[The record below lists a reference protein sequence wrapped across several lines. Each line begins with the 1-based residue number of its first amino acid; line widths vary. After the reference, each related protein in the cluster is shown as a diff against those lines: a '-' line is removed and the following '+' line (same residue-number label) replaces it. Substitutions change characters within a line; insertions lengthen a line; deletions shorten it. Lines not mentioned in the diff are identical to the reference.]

1 MLRVACRHEP
11 VVMSAAAAGR
21 TGRWPWVWPAVALS
35 VAVPAIGAASLS
47 WLWVPVVIALVG
59 AVLAAVHHAE
69 VIAERVGEPFGTL
82 VLAVAVTVIEVAL
95 IVSLM
100 LADTT
105 PNMALPRDTVY
116 AAVMIIVTGMV
127 GLCLFAGSWQHN
139 EQTFSLHGVSAALA
153 TLAALAVF
161 TLVLPNYTT
170 SAPGPSYSPS
180 QLGFVASVSLV
191 LYIAFVNVQTVRNR
205 HYFLDEGDV
214 TDDFTPPIERRARQP
229 MGWTLLALVAALVGV
244 VLLAKSLAPGI
255 TATLDAVGAPEAA
268 TGVFIAALVLL
279 PESLAAFR
287 AARANRLQTSLNLA
301 IGSALASIGLTI
313 PVVAV
318 LSLAMGWTLELGLGP
333 REIELLWLS
342 LLVCTL
348 SLGTGRTT
356 LLHGAVHLV
365 IFGVFLFTTIVP

>member
-1 MLRVACRHEP
+1 M
-11 VVMSAAAAGR
+11 
-21 TGRWPWVWPAVALS
+21 
-35 VAVPAIGAASLS
+35 
-47 WLWVPVVIALVG
+47 
-59 AVLAAVHHAE
+59 
-69 VIAERVGEPFGTL
+69 
-82 VLAVAVTVIEVAL
+82 
-95 IVSLM
+95 
-100 LADTT
+100 
-105 PNMALPRDTVY
+105 
-116 AAVMIIVTGMV
+116 
-127 GLCLFAGSWQHN
+127 
-139 EQTFSLHGVSAALA
+139 
-153 TLAALAVF
+153 
-161 TLVLPNYTT
+161 
-170 SAPGPSYSPS
+170 
-180 QLGFVASVSLV
+180 
-191 LYIAFVNVQTVRNR
+191 
-205 HYFLDEGDV
+205 
-214 TDDFTPPIERRARQP
+214 
-229 MGWTLLALVAALVGV
+229 VGV

-313 PVVAV
+313 PVVAG
-318 LSLAMGWTLELGLGP
+318 LSLLMGWTLELGLGP

>member
-1 MLRVACRHEP
+1 VVGFASVADLSWIWIP
-11 VVMSAAAAGR
+11 VVVG
-21 TGRWPWVWPAVALS
+21 L
-35 VAVPAIGAASLS
+35 I
-47 WLWVPVVIALVG
+47 G

-69 VIAERVGEPFGTL
+69 VIAERVGEPYGTL

-100 LADTT
+100 IADDT
-105 PNMALPRDTVY
+105 PNMGLPRDTVY

-127 GLCLFAGSWQHN
+127 GLCLFAGSLQHN

-153 TLAALAVF
+153 TLAALAVL
-161 TLVLPNYTT
+161 TMVLPSFTT
-170 SAPGPSYSPS
+170 SSPGATYSPG
-180 QLGFVASVSLV
+180 QLGFVALVSLL
-191 LYIAFVNVQTVRNR
+191 LYAAFVLVQTVRNR
-205 HYFLDEGDV
+205 DYFLDELDP
-214 TDDFTPPIERRARQP
+214 TPDAPGHGKAARQSAL
-229 MGWTLLALVAALVGV
+229 GWTLLALVASLVAV
-244 VLLAKSLAPGI
+244 VLLAKALAPGI
-255 TATLDAVGAPEAA
+255 TASLDAIGAPEAA

-313 PVVAV
+313 PVVAA
-318 LSLAMGWTLELGLGP
+318 LSLVMGWTLELGLDS
-333 REIELLWLS
+333 REVVLLALA
-342 LLVCTL
+342 LLVRTL

>member
-1 MLRVACRHEP
+1 
-11 VVMSAAAAGR
+11 MSPAGAL
-21 TGRWPWVWPAVALS
+21 RWPWIWPVAAWAVVGFAS
-35 VAVPAIGAASLS
+35 VADLS
-47 WLWVPVVIALVG
+47 WIWIPVVVGLIG

-69 VIAERVGEPFGTL
+69 VIAERVGEPYGTL

-100 LADTT
+100 IADDT
-105 PNMALPRDTVY
+105 PNMGLPRDTVY
-116 AAVMIIVTGMV
+116 AAVMIILTGMV
-127 GLCLFAGSWQHN
+127 GLCLFAGSLQHN

-153 TLAALAVF
+153 TLAALAVL
-161 TLVLPNYTT
+161 TMVLPSFTT
-170 SAPGPSYSPS
+170 SSPGATYSTG
-180 QLGFVASVSLV
+180 QLGFVALVSLL
-191 LYIAFVNVQTVRNR
+191 LYAAFVLVQTVRNR
-205 HYFLDEGDV
+205 DYFLDELDP
-214 TDDFTPPIERRARQP
+214 TPDAPGHGKAARQSAL
-229 MGWTLLALVAALVGV
+229 GWTLLALVASLVAV
-244 VLLAKSLAPGI
+244 VLLAKALAPGI
-255 TATLDAVGAPEAA
+255 TASLDAIGAPEAA

-318 LSLAMGWTLELGLGP
+318 LSLVMGWTLELGLDS
-333 REIELLWLS
+333 REVVLLALA
-342 LLVCTL
+342 LLVSTL

>member
-1 MLRVACRHEP
+1 
-11 VVMSAAAAGR
+11 MSPAGAL
-21 TGRWPWVWPAVALS
+21 RWPWIWPVAAWAVVGFAS
-35 VAVPAIGAASLS
+35 VADLS
-47 WLWVPVVIALVG
+47 WIWIPVVVGLIG

-69 VIAERVGEPFGTL
+69 VIAERVGEPYGTL

-100 LADTT
+100 IADDT
-105 PNMALPRDTVY
+105 PNMGLPRDTVY

-127 GLCLFAGSWQHN
+127 GLCLFAGSLQHN

-153 TLAALAVF
+153 TLAALAVL
-161 TLVLPNYTT
+161 TMVLPSFTT
-170 SAPGPSYSPS
+170 SSPGATYSPG
-180 QLGFVASVSLV
+180 QLGFVALVSLL
-191 LYIAFVNVQTVRNR
+191 LYAAFVLVQTVRNR
-205 HYFLDEGDV
+205 DYFLDELDP
-214 TDDFTPPIERRARQP
+214 TPDAPGHGKAARQSAL
-229 MGWTLLALVAALVGV
+229 GWTLLALVASLVAV
-244 VLLAKSLAPGI
+244 VLLAKALAPGI
-255 TATLDAVGAPEAA
+255 TASLDAIGAPEAA

-318 LSLAMGWTLELGLGP
+318 LSLVMGWTLELGLDS
-333 REIELLWLS
+333 REVVLLALA
-342 LLVCTL
+342 LLVSTL

>member
-1 MLRVACRHEP
+1 
-11 VVMSAAAAGR
+11 MSSAGAL
-21 TGRWPWVWPAVALS
+21 RWPWIWPVAAWAVVGFAS
-35 VAVPAIGAASLS
+35 VADLS
-47 WLWVPVVIALVG
+47 WIWIPVVVGLIG

-69 VIAERVGEPFGTL
+69 VIAERVGEPYGTL

-100 LADTT
+100 IADDT
-105 PNMALPRDTVY
+105 PNMGLPRDTVY

-127 GLCLFAGSWQHN
+127 GLCLFAGSLQHN

-153 TLAALAVF
+153 TLAALAVL
-161 TLVLPNYTT
+161 TMVLPSFTT
-170 SAPGPSYSPS
+170 SSPGATYSTG
-180 QLGFVASVSLV
+180 QLGFVALVSLL
-191 LYIAFVNVQTVRNR
+191 LYAAFVLVQTVRNR
-205 HYFLDEGDV
+205 DYFLDELDP
-214 TDDFTPPIERRARQP
+214 TPDAPGHGKAARQSAL
-229 MGWTLLALVAALVGV
+229 GWTLLALLASLVAV
-244 VLLAKSLAPGI
+244 VLLAKALAPGI
-255 TATLDAVGAPEAA
+255 TASLDAIGAPEAA

-318 LSLAMGWTLELGLGP
+318 LSLVMGWTLELGLDS
-333 REIELLWLS
+333 REVVLLALA
-342 LLVCTL
+342 LLVSTL

>member
-1 MLRVACRHEP
+1 
-11 VVMSAAAAGR
+11 MSSAGAL
-21 TGRWPWVWPAVALS
+21 RWPWIWPVAAWAVVGFAS
-35 VAVPAIGAASLS
+35 VADLS
-47 WLWVPVVIALVG
+47 WIWIPVVVGLIG

-69 VIAERVGEPFGTL
+69 VIAERVGEPYGTL

-100 LADTT
+100 IADDT
-105 PNMALPRDTVY
+105 PNMGLPRDTVY
-116 AAVMIIVTGMV
+116 AAVMIILTGMV
-127 GLCLFAGSWQHN
+127 GLCLFAGSLQHN

-153 TLAALAVF
+153 TLAALAVL
-161 TLVLPNYTT
+161 TMVLPSFTT
-170 SAPGPSYSPS
+170 SSPGATYSPG
-180 QLGFVASVSLV
+180 QLGFVALVSLL
-191 LYIAFVNVQTVRNR
+191 LYAAFVLVQTVRNR
-205 HYFLDEGDV
+205 DYFLDELDP
-214 TDDFTPPIERRARQP
+214 TPDAPGHGKAARQSAL
-229 MGWTLLALVAALVGV
+229 GWTLLALVASLVAV
-244 VLLAKSLAPGI
+244 VLLAKALAPGI
-255 TATLDAVGAPEAA
+255 TASLDAIGAPEAA

-318 LSLAMGWTLELGLGP
+318 LSLAMGWTLELGLDS
-333 REIELLWLS
+333 REVVLLALA
-342 LLVCTL
+342 LLVSTL

>member
-1 MLRVACRHEP
+1 
-11 VVMSAAAAGR
+11 MSAATAGR
-21 TGRWPWVWPAVALS
+21 TGRWPWIWPAVALL
-35 VAVPAIGAASLS
+35 VAVPALGTVSLS
-47 WLWVPVVIALVG
+47 WLWVPVVVALVG

-69 VIAERVGEPFGTL
+69 VIAERIGEPFGTL

-100 LADTT
+100 LADAT

-139 EQTFSLHGVSAALA
+139 EQTFSVHGVSAALA

-205 HYFLDEGDV
+205 HYFLDEGDT
-214 TDDFTPPIERRARQP
+214 TDDSTPPAERRARQP
-229 MGWTLLALVAALVGV
+229 MGWTLLALLAALVGV

-255 TATLDAVGAPEAA
+255 TATLDAVGAPKAA
-268 TGVFIAALVLL
+268 AGVFIAALVLL

-313 PVVAV
+313 PVVAG
-318 LSLAMGWTLELGLGP
+318 LSLLMGWTLELGLGP

-342 LLVCTL
+342 LLVCTM

>member
-1 MLRVACRHEP
+1 
-11 VVMSAAAAGR
+11 MSSAGAL
-21 TGRWPWVWPAVALS
+21 RWPWIWPVAAWAVVGFAS
-35 VAVPAIGAASLS
+35 VADLS
-47 WLWVPVVIALVG
+47 WIWIPVVVGLIG

-69 VIAERVGEPFGTL
+69 VIAERVGEPYGTL

-100 LADTT
+100 IADDT
-105 PNMALPRDTVY
+105 PNMGLPRDTVY

-127 GLCLFAGSWQHN
+127 GLCLFAGSLQHN

-153 TLAALAVF
+153 TLAALAVL
-161 TLVLPNYTT
+161 TMVLPSFTT
-170 SAPGPSYSPS
+170 SSPGATYSTG
-180 QLGFVASVSLV
+180 QLGFVALVSLL
-191 LYIAFVNVQTVRNR
+191 LYAAFVLVQTVRNR
-205 HYFLDEGDV
+205 DYFLDELDP
-214 TDDFTPPIERRARQP
+214 TPDAPGHGKAARQSAL
-229 MGWTLLALVAALVGV
+229 GWTMLALVASLVAV
-244 VLLAKSLAPGI
+244 VLLAKALAPGI
-255 TATLDAVGAPEAA
+255 TASLDAMGAPEAA

-318 LSLAMGWTLELGLGP
+318 LSLVMGWTLELGLDS
-333 REIELLWLS
+333 REVVLLALA
-342 LLVCTL
+342 LLVSTL

>member
-1 MLRVACRHEP
+1 
-11 VVMSAAAAGR
+11 MSSAGAL
-21 TGRWPWVWPAVALS
+21 RWPWIWPVAAWAVVGFAS
-35 VAVPAIGAASLS
+35 VADLS
-47 WLWVPVVIALVG
+47 WIWIPVVVGLIG

-69 VIAERVGEPFGTL
+69 VIAERVGEPYGTL

-100 LADTT
+100 IADDT
-105 PNMALPRDTVY
+105 PNMGLPRDTVY
-116 AAVMIIVTGMV
+116 AAVMIILTGMV
-127 GLCLFAGSWQHN
+127 GLCLFAGSLQHN

-153 TLAALAVF
+153 TLAALAVL
-161 TLVLPNYTT
+161 TMVLPSFTT
-170 SAPGPSYSPS
+170 SSPGATYSTG
-180 QLGFVASVSLV
+180 QLGFVALVSLL
-191 LYIAFVNVQTVRNR
+191 LYAAFVLVQTVRNR
-205 HYFLDEGDV
+205 DYFLDELDP
-214 TDDFTPPIERRARQP
+214 TPDAPGHGKAARQSAL
-229 MGWTLLALVAALVGV
+229 GWTMLALVASLVAV
-244 VLLAKSLAPGI
+244 VLLAKALAPGI
-255 TATLDAVGAPEAA
+255 TASLDAIGAPEAA

-318 LSLAMGWTLELGLGP
+318 LSLVMGWTLELGLDS
-333 REIELLWLS
+333 REVVLLALA
-342 LLVCTL
+342 LLVSTL

>member
-1 MLRVACRHEP
+1 
-11 VVMSAAAAGR
+11 MSSAGAL
-21 TGRWPWVWPAVALS
+21 RWPWIWPVAAWAVVGFAS
-35 VAVPAIGAASLS
+35 VADLS
-47 WLWVPVVIALVG
+47 WIWIPVVVGLIG

-69 VIAERVGEPFGTL
+69 VIAERVGEPYGTL

-100 LADTT
+100 IADDT
-105 PNMALPRDTVY
+105 PNMGLPRDTVY

-127 GLCLFAGSWQHN
+127 GLCLFAGSLQHN

-153 TLAALAVF
+153 TLAALAVL
-161 TLVLPNYTT
+161 TMVLPSFTT
-170 SAPGPSYSPS
+170 SSPGATYSPG
-180 QLGFVASVSLV
+180 QLGFVALVSLL
-191 LYIAFVNVQTVRNR
+191 LYAAFVLVQTVRNR
-205 HYFLDEGDV
+205 DYFLDELDP
-214 TDDFTPPIERRARQP
+214 TPDAPGHGKAARQSAL
-229 MGWTLLALVAALVGV
+229 GWTLLALVASLVAV
-244 VLLAKSLAPGI
+244 VLLAKALAPGI
-255 TATLDAVGAPEAA
+255 TASLDAIGAPEAA

-318 LSLAMGWTLELGLGP
+318 LSLAMGWTLELGLDS
-333 REIELLWLS
+333 REVVLLALA
-342 LLVCTL
+342 LLVSTL

>member
-1 MLRVACRHEP
+1 
-11 VVMSAAAAGR
+11 MSAAAAGGA
-21 TGRWPWVWPAVALS
+21 GRWPWIWPAGSLLL
-35 VAVPAIGAASLS
+35 AVPALAAHDLS
-47 WLWVPVVIALVG
+47 WLALPVVVALVG
-59 AVLAAVHHAE
+59 TVLAAVHHAE

-100 LADTT
+100 LADDT
-105 PNMALPRDTVY
+105 PNMALPRDTVF

-127 GLCLFAGSWQHN
+127 GACLFAGASRHG
-139 EQTFSLHGVSAALA
+139 EQQFQLHGVSAALA
-153 TLAALAVF
+153 TLAALAVL

-170 SAPGPSYSPS
+170 SAAGPVYTSG
-180 QLGFVASVSLV
+180 QLAFVALVSLV
-191 LYIAFVNVQTVRNR
+191 LYLVFVFVQTVRNR
-205 HYFLDEGDV
+205 HYFLDEGDS
-214 TDDFTPPIERRARQP
+214 TDDCTPPPERRARQP
-229 MGWTLLALVAALVGV
+229 MGWTSLALSAALVGV

-255 TATLDAVGAPEAA
+255 TTALDSMGAPEAA
-268 TGVFIAALVLL
+268 TGVFIAGLVLL

-287 AARANRLQTSLNLA
+287 AARANRLQTSLNLS

-313 PVVAV
+313 PVIAV
-318 LSLAMGWTLELGLGP
+318 LSLVMGWTPELGLGA
-333 REIELLWLS
+333 REIALLWLS

>member
-1 MLRVACRHEP
+1 
-11 VVMSAAAAGR
+11 MSSAGAL
-21 TGRWPWVWPAVALS
+21 RWPWIWPVAAWAVVGFAS
-35 VAVPAIGAASLS
+35 VADLS
-47 WLWVPVVIALVG
+47 WIWIPVVVGLIG

-69 VIAERVGEPFGTL
+69 VIAERVGEPYGTL

-100 LADTT
+100 IADDT
-105 PNMALPRDTVY
+105 PNMGLPRDTVY
-116 AAVMIIVTGMV
+116 AAVMIILTGMV
-127 GLCLFAGSWQHN
+127 GLCLFAGSLQHN

-153 TLAALAVF
+153 TLAALAVL
-161 TLVLPNYTT
+161 TMVLPSFTT
-170 SAPGPSYSPS
+170 SSPGATYSPG
-180 QLGFVASVSLV
+180 QLGFVALVSLL
-191 LYIAFVNVQTVRNR
+191 LYAAFVLVQTVRNR
-205 HYFLDEGDV
+205 DYFLDELDP
-214 TDDFTPPIERRARQP
+214 TPDAPGHGKAARQSAL
-229 MGWTLLALVAALVGV
+229 GWTMLALLASLVAV
-244 VLLAKSLAPGI
+244 VLLAKALAPGI
-255 TATLDAVGAPEAA
+255 TASLDAIGAPEAA

-318 LSLAMGWTLELGLGP
+318 LSLVMGWTLELGLDP
-333 REIELLWLS
+333 REVVLLALA
-342 LLVCTL
+342 LLVSTL

>member
-1 MLRVACRHEP
+1 
-11 VVMSAAAAGR
+11 MSPAGAL
-21 TGRWPWVWPAVALS
+21 RWPWIWPVAAWAVVGFAS
-35 VAVPAIGAASLS
+35 VADLS
-47 WLWVPVVIALVG
+47 WIWIPVVVGLIG

-69 VIAERVGEPFGTL
+69 VIAERVGEPYGTL

-100 LADTT
+100 IADDT
-105 PNMALPRDTVY
+105 PNMGLPRDTVY

-127 GLCLFAGSWQHN
+127 GLCLFAGSLQHN

-153 TLAALAVF
+153 TLAALAVL
-161 TLVLPNYTT
+161 TMVLPSFTT
-170 SAPGPSYSPS
+170 SSPGATYSTG
-180 QLGFVASVSLV
+180 QLGFVALVSLL
-191 LYIAFVNVQTVRNR
+191 LYAAFVLVQTVRNR
-205 HYFLDEGDV
+205 DYFLDELDP
-214 TDDFTPPIERRARQP
+214 TPDAPGHGKAARQSAL
-229 MGWTLLALVAALVGV
+229 GWTMLALVASLVAV
-244 VLLAKSLAPGI
+244 VLLAKALAPGI
-255 TATLDAVGAPEAA
+255 TASLDAIGAPEAA

-318 LSLAMGWTLELGLGP
+318 LSLVMGWTLELGLDS
-333 REIELLWLS
+333 REVVLLALA
-342 LLVCTL
+342 LLVSTL

>member
-1 MLRVACRHEP
+1 
-11 VVMSAAAAGR
+11 MSSAG
-21 TGRWPWVWPAVALS
+21 TLRWPWIWPVAAWAVVGFAS
-35 VAVPAIGAASLS
+35 VADLS
-47 WLWVPVVIALVG
+47 WIWIPVVVGLIG

-69 VIAERVGEPFGTL
+69 VIAERVGEPYGTL
-82 VLAVAVTVIEVAL
+82 VFAVAVTVIEVAL

-100 LADTT
+100 IADDT
-105 PNMALPRDTVY
+105 PNMGLPRDTVY

-127 GLCLFAGSWQHN
+127 GLCLFAGSLQRN

-153 TLAALAVF
+153 TLAALAVL
-161 TLVLPNYTT
+161 TIVLPSFTT
-170 SAPGPSYSPS
+170 SSPGATYSPG
-180 QLGFVASVSLV
+180 QLGFVALVSLL
-191 LYIAFVNVQTVRNR
+191 LYAAFVLVQTVRNR
-205 HYFLDEGDV
+205 DYFLDELDP
-214 TDDFTPPIERRARQP
+214 TPDAPGHGKAARQSAL
-229 MGWTLLALVAALVGV
+229 GWTMLALVASLVAV
-244 VLLAKSLAPGI
+244 VLLAKALAPGI
-255 TATLDAVGAPEAA
+255 TASLDAIGAPEAA

-318 LSLAMGWTLELGLGP
+318 LSLVMGWTLELGLDS
-333 REIELLWLS
+333 REVVLLALA
-342 LLVCTL
+342 LLVSTL

>member
-1 MLRVACRHEP
+1 
-11 VVMSAAAAGR
+11 MSSAGAL
-21 TGRWPWVWPAVALS
+21 RWPWIWPVAAWAVVGFAS
-35 VAVPAIGAASLS
+35 VADLS
-47 WLWVPVVIALVG
+47 WIWIPVVVGLIG

-69 VIAERVGEPFGTL
+69 VIAERVGEPYGTL

-100 LADTT
+100 IADDT
-105 PNMALPRDTVY
+105 PNMGLPRDTVY
-116 AAVMIIVTGMV
+116 AAVMIILTGMV
-127 GLCLFAGSWQHN
+127 GLCLFAGSLQHN

-153 TLAALAVF
+153 TLAALAVL
-161 TLVLPNYTT
+161 TMVLPSFTT
-170 SAPGPSYSPS
+170 SSPGATYSPG
-180 QLGFVASVSLV
+180 QLGFVALVSLL
-191 LYIAFVNVQTVRNR
+191 LYAAFVLVQTVRNR
-205 HYFLDEGDV
+205 DYFLDELDP
-214 TDDFTPPIERRARQP
+214 TPDAPGHGKAARQSAL
-229 MGWTLLALVAALVGV
+229 GWTMLALVASLVAV
-244 VLLAKSLAPGI
+244 VLLAKALAPGI
-255 TATLDAVGAPEAA
+255 TASLDAIGAPEAA

-318 LSLAMGWTLELGLGP
+318 LSLVMGWTLELGLDS
-333 REIELLWLS
+333 REVVLLALA
-342 LLVCTL
+342 LLVSTL

>member
-1 MLRVACRHEP
+1 
-11 VVMSAAAAGR
+11 MSSAGAL
-21 TGRWPWVWPAVALS
+21 RWPWIWPVAAWAVVGFAS
-35 VAVPAIGAASLS
+35 VADLS
-47 WLWVPVVIALVG
+47 WIWIPVVVGLIG

-69 VIAERVGEPFGTL
+69 VIAERVGEPYGTL

-100 LADTT
+100 IADDT

-127 GLCLFAGSWQHN
+127 GLCLFAGSLQHN

-153 TLAALAVF
+153 TLAALAVL
-161 TLVLPNYTT
+161 TMVLPSFTT
-170 SAPGPSYSPS
+170 SSPGATYSPG
-180 QLGFVASVSLV
+180 QLGFVALVSLL
-191 LYIAFVNVQTVRNR
+191 LYAAFVLVQTVRNR
-205 HYFLDEGDV
+205 DYFLDELDP
-214 TDDFTPPIERRARQP
+214 TPDAPGHGKAARQSAV
-229 MGWTLLALVAALVGV
+229 GWTLLALVASLVAV
-244 VLLAKSLAPGI
+244 VLLAKALAPGI
-255 TATLDAVGAPEAA
+255 TASLDAIGAPEAA

-318 LSLAMGWTLELGLGP
+318 LSLVMGWTLELGLDS
-333 REIELLWLS
+333 REVVLLALA
-342 LLVCTL
+342 LLVSTL

>member
-1 MLRVACRHEP
+1 
-11 VVMSAAAAGR
+11 MSSAGAL
-21 TGRWPWVWPAVALS
+21 RWPWIWPVAAWAVVGFAS
-35 VAVPAIGAASLS
+35 VADLS
-47 WLWVPVVIALVG
+47 WIWIPVVVGLIG

-69 VIAERVGEPFGTL
+69 VIAERVGEPYGTL

-100 LADTT
+100 IADDT
-105 PNMALPRDTVY
+105 PNMGLPRDTVY

-127 GLCLFAGSWQHN
+127 GLCLFAGSLQHN

-153 TLAALAVF
+153 TLAALAVL
-161 TLVLPNYTT
+161 TMVLPSFTT
-170 SAPGPSYSPS
+170 SSPGATYSPG
-180 QLGFVASVSLV
+180 QLGFVALVSLL
-191 LYIAFVNVQTVRNR
+191 LYAAFVLVQTVRNR
-205 HYFLDEGDV
+205 DYFLDELDP
-214 TDDFTPPIERRARQP
+214 TPDAPGHGKAARQSAL
-229 MGWTLLALVAALVGV
+229 GWTMLALVASLVAV
-244 VLLAKSLAPGI
+244 VLLAKALAPGI
-255 TATLDAVGAPEAA
+255 TASLDAIGAPEAA

-318 LSLAMGWTLELGLGP
+318 LSLVMGWTLELGLGS
-333 REIELLWLS
+333 REVVLLALA
-342 LLVCTL
+342 LLVSTL

>member
-1 MLRVACRHEP
+1 
-11 VVMSAAAAGR
+11 MSPAGAL
-21 TGRWPWVWPAVALS
+21 RWPWIWPVAAWAVVGFAS
-35 VAVPAIGAASLS
+35 VVDLS
-47 WLWVPVVIALVG
+47 WLWIPVVVGLIG

-69 VIAERVGEPFGTL
+69 VIAERVGEPYGTL

-100 LADTT
+100 IADDT
-105 PNMALPRDTVY
+105 PNMGLPRDTVY
-116 AAVMIIVTGMV
+116 AAVMIILTGMV
-127 GLCLFAGSWQHN
+127 GLCLFAGSLQHN

-153 TLAALAVF
+153 TLAALGVL
-161 TLVLPNYTT
+161 TMVLPSFTT
-170 SAPGPSYSPS
+170 SSPGATYSPG
-180 QLGFVASVSLV
+180 QLGFVALVSLL
-191 LYIAFVNVQTVRNR
+191 LYAAFVLVQTVRNR
-205 HYFLDEGDV
+205 EYFLDELDP
-214 TDDFTPPIERRARQP
+214 TPDAPGHGKAARQSAL
-229 MGWTLLALVAALVGV
+229 GWTMLALVASLVAV
-244 VLLAKSLAPGI
+244 VLLAKALAPGI
-255 TATLDAVGAPEAA
+255 TASLDAMGAPEAA

-318 LSLAMGWTLELGLGP
+318 LSLVMGWTLELGLDS
-333 REIELLWLS
+333 REVVLLALA
-342 LLVCTL
+342 LLVSTL

>member
-1 MLRVACRHEP
+1 
-11 VVMSAAAAGR
+11 MSSAG
-21 TGRWPWVWPAVALS
+21 TLRWPWIWPVAAWAVVGFAS
-35 VAVPAIGAASLS
+35 VADLS
-47 WLWVPVVIALVG
+47 WIWIPVVVGLIG

-69 VIAERVGEPFGTL
+69 VIAERVGEPYGTL
-82 VLAVAVTVIEVAL
+82 VFAVAVTVIEVAL

-100 LADTT
+100 IADDT
-105 PNMALPRDTVY
+105 PNMGLPRDTLY

-127 GLCLFAGSWQHN
+127 GLCLFAGSLQHN
-139 EQTFSLHGVSAALA
+139 DQTFSLHGVSAALA
-153 TLAALAVF
+153 TLAALAVL
-161 TLVLPNYTT
+161 TMVLPSFTT
-170 SAPGPSYSPS
+170 SSPGATYSTG
-180 QLGFVASVSLV
+180 QLGFVALVSLL
-191 LYIAFVNVQTVRNR
+191 LYAAFVLVQTVRNR
-205 HYFLDEGDV
+205 DYFLDELDP
-214 TDDFTPPIERRARQP
+214 TPDAPGHGKAARQSAL
-229 MGWTLLALVAALVGV
+229 GWTMLALVASLVAV
-244 VLLAKSLAPGI
+244 VLLAKALAPGI
-255 TATLDAVGAPEAA
+255 TASLDAIGAPEAA

-318 LSLAMGWTLELGLGP
+318 LSLVMGWTLELGLDS
-333 REIELLWLS
+333 REVVLLALA
-342 LLVCTL
+342 LLVSTL

>member
-1 MLRVACRHEP
+1 
-11 VVMSAAAAGR
+11 MSAAGAL
-21 TGRWPWVWPAVALS
+21 RWPWIWPVAAWAV
-35 VAVPAIGAASLS
+35 VAFSFATDFS
-47 WLWVPVVIALVG
+47 WVWVPVVVGLVG

-69 VIAERVGEPFGTL
+69 VVAERVGEPYGTL
-82 VLAVAVTVIEVAL
+82 VFAVAVTVIEVAL

-100 LADTT
+100 MADDT
-105 PNMALPRDTVY
+105 PNMELPRDTVF
-116 AAVMIIVTGMV
+116 AAVMIIITGMV
-127 GLCLFAGSWQHN
+127 GLCLFAGSLQHN

-153 TLAALAVF
+153 TLAALAVL
-161 TLVLPNYTT
+161 TMVLPSFTT
-170 SAPGPSYSPS
+170 SSPGATYSPG
-180 QLGFVASVSLV
+180 QLGFVALVSLL
-191 LYIAFVNVQTVRNR
+191 LYGAFVLVQTVRNR
-205 HYFLDEGDV
+205 DYFLDELDP
-214 TDDFTPPIERRARQP
+214 TPDAPGHGKAARQSAL
-229 MGWTLLALVAALVGV
+229 GWTLLALLASLVAV

-255 TATLDAVGAPEAA
+255 NASLDAIGAPEAA

-318 LSLAMGWTLELGLGP
+318 LALAMGWTLELGLGA
-333 REIELLWLS
+333 REVVLLGLA
-342 LLVCTL
+342 LLVSTL

>member
-1 MLRVACRHEP
+1 
-11 VVMSAAAAGR
+11 MSAAAAGK
-21 TGRWPWVWPAVALS
+21 TGRGPWIWPAVAVVMAL
-35 VAVPAIGAASLS
+35 PSLGVGGFAGSS
-47 WLWVPVVIALVG
+47 WLWVPVVVALVG
-59 AVLAAVHHAE
+59 TVLAAVHHAE
-69 VIAERVGEPFGTL
+69 VVAERVGEPFGTL
-82 VLAVAVTVIEVAL
+82 VFAVAVTVIEVAL

-100 LADTT
+100 LADDT

-116 AAVMIIVTGMV
+116 AAVMIIITGMV
-127 GLCLFAGSWQHN
+127 GLCLFAGSLQHG
-139 EQTFSLHGVSAALA
+139 EQQFQLHGVSAALA

-161 TLVLPNYTT
+161 TLVLPNHTT
-170 SAPGPSYSPS
+170 STPGPSFSPS

-205 HYFLDEGDV
+205 HYFLDEGDT
-214 TDDFTPPIERRARQP
+214 TDDCTPPPPRPARQP
-229 MGWTLLALVAALVGV
+229 MGWTLLALVVALVGV

-255 TATLDAVGAPEAA
+255 TAVLDSVGAPEAA

-287 AARANRLQTSLNLA
+287 AARANRLQTSLNLS

-318 LSLAMGWTLELGLGP
+318 LALSMGWTLELGLGA
-333 REIELLWLS
+333 REVELLWLS

>member
-1 MLRVACRHEP
+1 
-11 VVMSAAAAGR
+11 MSSAG
-21 TGRWPWVWPAVALS
+21 TLRWPWIWPVAAWAVVGFAS
-35 VAVPAIGAASLS
+35 VADLS
-47 WLWVPVVIALVG
+47 WIWIPVVVGLIG

-69 VIAERVGEPFGTL
+69 VIAERVGEPYGTL
-82 VLAVAVTVIEVAL
+82 VFAVAVTVIEVAL

-100 LADTT
+100 IADDT
-105 PNMALPRDTVY
+105 PNMGLPRDTVY

-127 GLCLFAGSWQHN
+127 GLCLFAGSLQHN
-139 EQTFSLHGVSAALA
+139 DQTFSLHGVSAALA
-153 TLAALAVF
+153 TLAALAVL
-161 TLVLPNYTT
+161 TMVLPSFTT
-170 SAPGPSYSPS
+170 SSPGATYSTG
-180 QLGFVASVSLV
+180 QLGFVALVSLL
-191 LYIAFVNVQTVRNR
+191 LYAAFVLVQTVRNR
-205 HYFLDEGDV
+205 DYFLDELDP
-214 TDDFTPPIERRARQP
+214 TPDAPGHGKAARQSAL
-229 MGWTLLALVAALVGV
+229 GWTLLALVASLVAV
-244 VLLAKSLAPGI
+244 VLLAKALAPGI
-255 TATLDAVGAPEAA
+255 TASLDAIGAPEAA

-318 LSLAMGWTLELGLGP
+318 LSLVMGWTLELGLDS
-333 REIELLWLS
+333 REVVLLALA
-342 LLVCTL
+342 LLVSTL

>member
-1 MLRVACRHEP
+1 M
-11 VVMSAAAAGR
+11 
-21 TGRWPWVWPAVALS
+21 VALL
-35 VAVPAIGAASLS
+35 VAVPALAAPPPW
-47 WLWVPVVIALVG
+47 WLALPVVAALVG
-59 AVLAAVHHAE
+59 TVLAAVHHAE

-100 LADTT
+100 LADDT

-116 AAVMIIVTGMV
+116 AAVMIIITGMV
-127 GLCLFAGSWQHN
+127 GLCLFAGSLRHN
-139 EQTFSLHGVSAALA
+139 EQTFQVHGVSAALA
-153 TLAALAVF
+153 TLAALSVF

-170 SAPGPSYSPS
+170 SESGPVYSSS
-180 QLGFVASVSLV
+180 QLGFVAFVSLL

-205 HYFLDEGDV
+205 HYFLDEGDT
-214 TDDFTPPIERRARQP
+214 TDDCTPPPPRPARQP
-229 MGWTLLALVAALVGV
+229 VVWTLLALAAALVGV
-244 VLLAKSLAPGI
+244 VLLTKSLAPDI
-255 TATLDAVGAPEAA
+255 TQVLDMVGAPEAA

-279 PESLAAFR
+279 PESLAAYR
-287 AARANRLQTSLNLA
+287 AARADRLQTSLNLA

-318 LSLAMGWTLELGLGP
+318 LALSMGWTLELGLGG
-333 REIELLWLS
+333 REVVLLWLS

-356 LLHGAVHLV
+356 LLHGTVHLV

>member
-1 MLRVACRHEP
+1 
-11 VVMSAAAAGR
+11 MSSAGAL
-21 TGRWPWVWPAVALS
+21 RWPWIWPVAAWAVVGFAS
-35 VAVPAIGAASLS
+35 VADLS
-47 WLWVPVVIALVG
+47 WIWIPVVVGLIG

-69 VIAERVGEPFGTL
+69 VIAERVGEPYGTL

-100 LADTT
+100 IADDT
-105 PNMALPRDTVY
+105 PNMGLPRDTVY
-116 AAVMIIVTGMV
+116 AAVMIILTGMV
-127 GLCLFAGSWQHN
+127 GLCLFAGSLQHN

-153 TLAALAVF
+153 TLAALAVL
-161 TLVLPNYTT
+161 TMVLPSFTT
-170 SAPGPSYSPS
+170 SSPGATYSPG
-180 QLGFVASVSLV
+180 QLGFVALVSLL
-191 LYIAFVNVQTVRNR
+191 LYAAFVLVQTVRNR
-205 HYFLDEGDV
+205 DYFLDELDP
-214 TDDFTPPIERRARQP
+214 TPDAPGHGKAARQSAL
-229 MGWTLLALVAALVGV
+229 GWTLLALVASLVAV
-244 VLLAKSLAPGI
+244 VLLAKALAPGI
-255 TATLDAVGAPEAA
+255 TASLDAIGAPEAA

-318 LSLAMGWTLELGLGP
+318 LSLVMGWTLELGLDS
-333 REIELLWLS
+333 REVVLLALA
-342 LLVCTL
+342 LLVSTL

-365 IFGVFLFTTIVP
+365 FFGVFLFTTIVP

>member
-1 MLRVACRHEP
+1 VGFASVADLSWIWIP
-11 VVMSAAAAGR
+11 VVVG
-21 TGRWPWVWPAVALS
+21 L
-35 VAVPAIGAASLS
+35 I
-47 WLWVPVVIALVG
+47 G

-69 VIAERVGEPFGTL
+69 VIAERVGEPYGTL

-100 LADTT
+100 IADDT
-105 PNMALPRDTVY
+105 PNMGLPRDTVY

-127 GLCLFAGSWQHN
+127 GLCLFAGSLQHN

-153 TLAALAVF
+153 TLAALAVL
-161 TLVLPNYTT
+161 TMVLPSFTT
-170 SAPGPSYSPS
+170 SSPGATYSPG
-180 QLGFVASVSLV
+180 QLGFVALVSLL
-191 LYIAFVNVQTVRNR
+191 LYAAFVLVQTVRNR
-205 HYFLDEGDV
+205 DYFLDELDP
-214 TDDFTPPIERRARQP
+214 TPDAPGHGKAARQSAL
-229 MGWTLLALVAALVGV
+229 GWTLLALVASLVAV
-244 VLLAKSLAPGI
+244 VLLAKALAPGI
-255 TATLDAVGAPEAA
+255 TASLDAIGAPEAA

-318 LSLAMGWTLELGLGP
+318 LSLVMGWTLELGLDS
-333 REIELLWLS
+333 REVVLLALA
-342 LLVCTL
+342 LLVSTL

>member
-1 MLRVACRHEP
+1 
-11 VVMSAAAAGR
+11 MSSAGAL
-21 TGRWPWVWPAVALS
+21 RWPWIWPVAAWAVVGFAS
-35 VAVPAIGAASLS
+35 VADLS
-47 WLWVPVVIALVG
+47 WIWIPVVVGLIG

-69 VIAERVGEPFGTL
+69 VIAERVGEPYGTL

-100 LADTT
+100 IADDT
-105 PNMALPRDTVY
+105 PNMGLPRDTVY

-127 GLCLFAGSWQHN
+127 GLCLFAGSLQHN

-153 TLAALAVF
+153 TLAALAVL
-161 TLVLPNYTT
+161 TMVLPSFTT
-170 SAPGPSYSPS
+170 SSPGATYSPG
-180 QLGFVASVSLV
+180 QLGFVALVSLL
-191 LYIAFVNVQTVRNR
+191 LYAAFVLVQTVRNR
-205 HYFLDEGDV
+205 DYFLDELDP
-214 TDDFTPPIERRARQP
+214 TPDAPGHGKAARQSAL
-229 MGWTLLALVAALVGV
+229 GWTMLALVASLVAV
-244 VLLAKSLAPGI
+244 VLLAKALAPGI
-255 TATLDAVGAPEAA
+255 TASLDAIGAPEAA

-318 LSLAMGWTLELGLGP
+318 LSLVMGWTLELGLDS
-333 REIELLWLS
+333 REVVLLALA
-342 LLVCTL
+342 LLVSTL

>member
-1 MLRVACRHEP
+1 VVGFASVADLSWIWIP
-11 VVMSAAAAGR
+11 VVVG
-21 TGRWPWVWPAVALS
+21 L
-35 VAVPAIGAASLS
+35 I
-47 WLWVPVVIALVG
+47 G

-69 VIAERVGEPFGTL
+69 VIAERVGEPYGTL

-100 LADTT
+100 IADDT
-105 PNMALPRDTVY
+105 PNMGLPRDTVY

-127 GLCLFAGSWQHN
+127 GLCLFAGSLQHN

-153 TLAALAVF
+153 TLAALAVL
-161 TLVLPNYTT
+161 TMVLPSFTT
-170 SAPGPSYSPS
+170 SSPGATYSPG
-180 QLGFVASVSLV
+180 QLGFVALVSLL
-191 LYIAFVNVQTVRNR
+191 LYAAFVLVQTVRNR
-205 HYFLDEGDV
+205 DYFLDELDP
-214 TDDFTPPIERRARQP
+214 TPDAPGHGKAARQSAL
-229 MGWTLLALVAALVGV
+229 GWTLLALVASLVAV
-244 VLLAKSLAPGI
+244 VLLAKALAPGI
-255 TATLDAVGAPEAA
+255 TASLDAIGAPEAA

-318 LSLAMGWTLELGLGP
+318 LSLVMGWTLELGLDS
-333 REIELLWLS
+333 REVVLLALA
-342 LLVCTL
+342 LLVSTL

>member
-1 MLRVACRHEP
+1 
-11 VVMSAAAAGR
+11 MSSAGAL
-21 TGRWPWVWPAVALS
+21 RWPWIWPVAAWAVVGFAS
-35 VAVPAIGAASLS
+35 VADLS
-47 WLWVPVVIALVG
+47 WVWIPVVVGLIG

-69 VIAERVGEPFGTL
+69 VIAERVGEPYGTL

-100 LADTT
+100 IADDT
-105 PNMALPRDTVY
+105 PNMGLPRDTVY
-116 AAVMIIVTGMV
+116 AAVMIILTGMV
-127 GLCLFAGSWQHN
+127 GLCLFAGSLQHN

-153 TLAALAVF
+153 TLAALAVL
-161 TLVLPNYTT
+161 TMVLPSFTT
-170 SAPGPSYSPS
+170 SSPGATYSPG
-180 QLGFVASVSLV
+180 QLGFVALVSLL
-191 LYIAFVNVQTVRNR
+191 LYAAFVLVQTVRNR
-205 HYFLDEGDV
+205 DYFLDELDP
-214 TDDFTPPIERRARQP
+214 TPDAPGHGKAARQSAL
-229 MGWTLLALVAALVGV
+229 GWTMLALVASLVAV
-244 VLLAKSLAPGI
+244 VLLAKALAPGI
-255 TATLDAVGAPEAA
+255 TASLDAIGAPEAA

-318 LSLAMGWTLELGLGP
+318 LSLVMGWTLELGLDS
-333 REIELLWLS
+333 REVVLLALA
-342 LLVCTL
+342 LLVSTL

>member
-1 MLRVACRHEP
+1 
-11 VVMSAAAAGR
+11 MSPAGAL
-21 TGRWPWVWPAVALS
+21 RWPWIWPVAAWAVVGFAS
-35 VAVPAIGAASLS
+35 VADLS
-47 WLWVPVVIALVG
+47 WIWIPVVVGLIG

-69 VIAERVGEPFGTL
+69 VIAERVGEPYGTL

-100 LADTT
+100 IADDT
-105 PNMALPRDTVY
+105 PNMGLPRDTVY
-116 AAVMIIVTGMV
+116 AAVMIILTGMV
-127 GLCLFAGSWQHN
+127 GLCLFAGSLQHN

-153 TLAALAVF
+153 TLAALAVL
-161 TLVLPNYTT
+161 TMVLPSFTT
-170 SAPGPSYSPS
+170 SSPGATYSPG
-180 QLGFVASVSLV
+180 QLGFVALVSLL
-191 LYIAFVNVQTVRNR
+191 LYAAFVLVQTVRNR
-205 HYFLDEGDV
+205 DYFLDELDP
-214 TDDFTPPIERRARQP
+214 TPDAPGHGKAARQSAL
-229 MGWTLLALVAALVGV
+229 GWTLLALVASLVAV
-244 VLLAKSLAPGI
+244 VLLAKALAPGI
-255 TATLDAVGAPEAA
+255 TASLDAIGAPEAA

-318 LSLAMGWTLELGLGP
+318 LSLVMGWTLELGLDS
-333 REIELLWLS
+333 REVVLLALA
-342 LLVCTL
+342 LLVSTL

>member
-1 MLRVACRHEP
+1 
-11 VVMSAAAAGR
+11 MSSAGAL
-21 TGRWPWVWPAVALS
+21 RWPWIWPVAAWAVVGFAS
-35 VAVPAIGAASLS
+35 VADLS
-47 WLWVPVVIALVG
+47 WIWIPVVVGLIG

-69 VIAERVGEPFGTL
+69 VIAERVGEPYGTL

-100 LADTT
+100 IADDT
-105 PNMALPRDTVY
+105 PNMGLPRDTVY

-127 GLCLFAGSWQHN
+127 GLCLFAGSLQHN

-153 TLAALAVF
+153 TLAALAVL
-161 TLVLPNYTT
+161 TMVLPSFTT
-170 SAPGPSYSPS
+170 SSPGATYSPG
-180 QLGFVASVSLV
+180 QLGFVALVSLL
-191 LYIAFVNVQTVRNR
+191 LYAAFVLVQTVRNR
-205 HYFLDEGDV
+205 DYFLDELDP
-214 TDDFTPPIERRARQP
+214 TPDAPGHGKAARQSAL
-229 MGWTLLALVAALVGV
+229 GWTLLALVASLVAV
-244 VLLAKSLAPGI
+244 VLLAKALAPGI
-255 TATLDAVGAPEAA
+255 TASLDAIGAPEAA

-318 LSLAMGWTLELGLGP
+318 LSLVMGWTLELGLDS
-333 REIELLWLS
+333 REVVLLALA
-342 LLVCTL
+342 LLVSTL

>member
-1 MLRVACRHEP
+1 
-11 VVMSAAAAGR
+11 MSSAGAL
-21 TGRWPWVWPAVALS
+21 RWPWIWPVAAWAVVGFAS
-35 VAVPAIGAASLS
+35 VADLS
-47 WLWVPVVIALVG
+47 WIWIPVVVGLIG

-69 VIAERVGEPFGTL
+69 VIAERVGEPYGTL

-100 LADTT
+100 IADDT
-105 PNMALPRDTVY
+105 PNMGLPRDTVY

-127 GLCLFAGSWQHN
+127 GLCLFAGSLQHN

-153 TLAALAVF
+153 TLAALAVL
-161 TLVLPNYTT
+161 TMVLPSFTT
-170 SAPGPSYSPS
+170 SSPGATYSTG
-180 QLGFVASVSLV
+180 QLGFVALVSLL
-191 LYIAFVNVQTVRNR
+191 LYAAFVLVQTVRNR
-205 HYFLDEGDV
+205 DYFLDELDP
-214 TDDFTPPIERRARQP
+214 TPDAPGHGKAARQSAL
-229 MGWTLLALVAALVGV
+229 GWTMLALVASLVAV
-244 VLLAKSLAPGI
+244 VLLAKALAPGI
-255 TATLDAVGAPEAA
+255 TASLDAIGAPEAA

-318 LSLAMGWTLELGLGP
+318 LSLVMGWTLELGLDS
-333 REIELLWLS
+333 REVVLLALA
-342 LLVCTL
+342 LLVSTL

>member
-1 MLRVACRHEP
+1 VADLSWVWIP
-11 VVMSAAAAGR
+11 VVVG
-21 TGRWPWVWPAVALS
+21 L
-35 VAVPAIGAASLS
+35 I
-47 WLWVPVVIALVG
+47 G

-69 VIAERVGEPFGTL
+69 VIAERVGEPYGTL

-100 LADTT
+100 IADDT
-105 PNMALPRDTVY
+105 PNMGLPRDTVY

-127 GLCLFAGSWQHN
+127 GLCLFAGSLQHN

-153 TLAALAVF
+153 TLAALAVL
-161 TLVLPNYTT
+161 TMVLPSFTT
-170 SAPGPSYSPS
+170 SSPGATYSPG
-180 QLGFVASVSLV
+180 QLGFVALVSLL
-191 LYIAFVNVQTVRNR
+191 LYAAFVLVQTVRNR
-205 HYFLDEGDV
+205 DYFLDELDP
-214 TDDFTPPIERRARQP
+214 TPDAPGHGKAARQSAL
-229 MGWTLLALVAALVGV
+229 GWTLLALVASLVAV
-244 VLLAKSLAPGI
+244 VLLAKALAPGI
-255 TATLDAVGAPEAA
+255 TASLDAIGAPEAA

-318 LSLAMGWTLELGLGP
+318 LSLVMGWTLELGLDS
-333 REIELLWLS
+333 REVVLLALA
-342 LLVCTL
+342 LLVSTL